1 MRSFTLLLAAFVLA
15 LAVAASAAAKV
26 TKYTFTDVTFSDGT
40 NGIVYAG
47 VKETNRS
54 ILTACNYHS
63 SSGASLGTTPTP
75 SRRTTRPL
83 CGSSASTTSTSATAS
98 QAAGR
103 RSGDRPA
110 VPQQR

>member
-40 NGIVYAG
+40 NGIIYAG

-63 SSGASLGTTPTP
+63 ASGASLGYYADAF
-75 SRRTTRPL
+75 
-83 CGSSASTTSTSATAS
+83 ASDDP
-98 QAAGR
+98 AAVLQFCLDNFDER
-103 RSGDRPA
+103 NT
-110 VPQQR
+110 

>member
-26 TKYTFTDVTFSDGT
+26 TKYRFTDVTFSDGT
-40 NGIVYAG
+40 NGIIYAG

-63 SSGASLGTTPTP
+63 SSSGASLGYYADAF
-75 SRRTTRPL
+75 
-83 CGSSASTTSTSATAS
+83 ASDDP
-98 QAAGR
+98 AAVR
-103 RSGDRPA
+103 QFCLDNFDERNT
-110 VPQQR
+110 

>member
-40 NGIVYAG
+40 NGIIYAG

-63 SSGASLGTTPTP
+63 SSGASLGYYADAF
-75 SRRTTRPL
+75 
-83 CGSSASTTSTSATAS
+83 ASDDP
-98 QAAGR
+98 AAVR
-103 RSGDRPA
+103 QFCLDNFDERNT
-110 VPQQR
+110 